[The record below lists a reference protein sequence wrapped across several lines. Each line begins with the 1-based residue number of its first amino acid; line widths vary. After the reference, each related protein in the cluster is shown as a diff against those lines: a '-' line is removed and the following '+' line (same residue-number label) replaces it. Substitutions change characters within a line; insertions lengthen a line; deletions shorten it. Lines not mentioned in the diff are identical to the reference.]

1 MSLFIGSG
9 VAIVT
14 PFKDFD
20 INNRQIDFD
29 KLEELLNFH
38 VENNTDAIIICGT
51 TGEGSTMKCEEKRK
65 AIQTTVEI
73 INKRIPVIAGV
84 GTNNTLKTLEFSK
97 FAEKVGADGLLII
110 TPYYNKT
117 SKKGLFEHF
126 KIINDNVNIEIMA
139 YNVPSRTGMNITPED
154 LLKLSELKN
163 ITSIK
168 EASGNISQAILYRKL
183 CPQIDLYSGNDDQ
196 IVPLISLGAKGVVSV
211 AANIIPNEIHDIVH
225 EYIKGNTE
233 KSLEI
238 QLKYLDLINALF
250 IETNPIPVKTSLNLM
265 NKNVG
270 NLRLPLTDMEES
282 SLDKLK
288 LEMKKVSL
296 I

>member
-1 MSLFIGSG
+1 MSLFVGSG
-9 VAIVT
+9 VAIIT
-14 PFKDFD
+14 PFKENGVDF
-20 INNRQIDFD
+20 N
-29 KLEELLNFH
+29 KLEELLNWH
-38 VENNTDAIIICGT
+38 VENHTDAIIICGT
-51 TGEGSTMKCEEKRK
+51 TGEASTMTDDEKKK
-65 AIQTTVEI
+65 AICTTVEV

-97 FAEKVGADGLLII
+97 YSKEVGIDGLLVI

-126 KIINDNVNIEIMA
+126 KTINDQVDLPIMA
-139 YNVPSRTGMNITPED
+139 YNVPSRTGMNITPDD
-154 LLKLSELKN
+154 LLSLSKLKN

-196 IVPLISLGAKGVVSV
+196 TVALMSIGAKGTVSV
-211 AANIIPNEIHDIVH
+211 AANIIPEEIHNMTH
-225 EYIKGNTE
+225 NYINGKTKEALNM
-233 KSLEI
+233 
-238 QLKYLDLINALF
+238 QLKYLNLINSLF

-265 NKNVG
+265 GKNVG
-270 NLRLPLTDMEES
+270 ELRLPLVNMEEKT
-282 SLDKLK
+282 LLVLKNELEKLN
-288 LEMKKVSL
+288 L

>member
-97 FAEKVGADGLLII
+97 FAEKVGADGLLVI

>member
-9 VAIVT
+9 VAVVT
-14 PFKDFD
+14 PF
-20 INNRQIDFD
+20 NENGIDFK
-29 KLEELLNFH
+29 KLEELLNWH
-38 VENNTDAIIICGT
+38 VENNTDAIVICGT
-51 TGEGSTMKCEEKRK
+51 TGEGSTMTDEEKKK

-84 GTNNTLKTLEFSK
+84 GTNNTDKTLELSKFSK
-97 FAEKVGADGLLII
+97 EVGADALLVI

-117 SKKGLFEHF
+117 SKKGLYEHF
-126 KIINDNVNIEIMA
+126 KVINDQVNLPIMA

-154 LLKLSELKN
+154 LLNLSTLKN

-196 IVPLISLGAKGVVSV
+196 IVALMSIGAKGTISV
-211 AANIIPNEIHDIVH
+211 AANILPKVIHDMTH
-225 EYIKGNTE
+225 HYINGKTNE
-233 KSLEI
+233 ALEL
-238 QLKYLDLINALF
+238 QLKYLDFINSLF
-250 IETNPIPVKTSLNLM
+250 IETNPIPIKTALNLIG
-265 NKNVG
+265 KNVG
-270 NLRLPLTDMEES
+270 NLRLPLVDMEEKN
-282 SLDKLK
+282 LDILK
-288 LEMKKVSL
+288 NEMRKINL

>member
-97 FAEKVGADGLLII
+97 FAEKVGADGLLVI

-270 NLRLPLTDMEES
+270 NLRLPLTDMDCLLYTS
-282 SLDKLK
+282 PSPRD
-288 LEMKKVSL
+288 
-296 I
+296 

>member
-9 VAIVT
+9 VAVVT
-14 PFKDFD
+14 PF
-20 INNRQIDFD
+20 NENGIDFK
-29 KLEELLNFH
+29 KLEELLNWH
-38 VENNTDAIIICGT
+38 VENNTDAIVICGT
-51 TGEGSTMKCEEKRK
+51 TGEGSTMTDEEKKK

-84 GTNNTLKTLEFSK
+84 GTNNTLKTLELSKFSK
-97 FAEKVGADGLLII
+97 EVGADALLVI

-117 SKKGLFEHF
+117 SKKGLYEHF
-126 KIINDNVNIEIMA
+126 RVINDQVNLPIMA

-154 LLKLSELKN
+154 LLNLSTLKN

-196 IVPLISLGAKGVVSV
+196 IVALMSIGAKGTISV
-211 AANIIPNEIHDIVH
+211 AANILPKVIHDMTH
-225 EYIKGNTE
+225 HYINGKTNE
-233 KSLEI
+233 ALEL
-238 QLKYLDLINALF
+238 QLKYLDFINSLF
-250 IETNPIPVKTSLNLM
+250 IETNPIPIKTALNIIG
-265 NKNVG
+265 KNVG
-270 NLRLPLTDMEES
+270 NLRLPLVDMEEKN
-282 SLDKLK
+282 LDILK
-288 LEMKKVSL
+288 NEMRKINL